1 VFRRKQGIDVRT
13 RHEVTELDLEQ
24 RRVRVRDL
32 EGAKEWW
39 EAFDLLHIATG
50 AAPFVPAVA
59 GADAAGIYTVST
71 LQSGIRVR
79 RAMDERKPRRAV
91 VVGGGHVGL
100 EMAEAFLMRELDVAL
115 VEMMPQVMNTLDPD
129 MGALVSDEVRRE
141 GIELYLDERLEA
153 FEVGDDGHVRALVTN
168 RRTLPADIVVL
179 GLGVRPNS
187 DLVAQAGVPLGIRG
201 AIRVNERMETG
212 IEGVWAAGDCVESFH
227 MVSRQPTYVALGTV
241 ANKQGRVAGIN
252 IGGGYATF
260 PGVLGTSI
268 TKFCSLGVAQT
279 GLRTSEIEA
288 LGLEYA
294 TAQIEGSTA
303 AHYYPDAAK
312 ITVKVLAEK
321 GSGRLLGGQI
331 VAGGAS
337 RVDSGSDAYLAA
349 KRIDILATAL
359 QAGMRVDEMLNLDL
373 AYAPPFSPVWDP
385 VLIAVRQVIKSL

>member
-1 VFRRKQGIDVRT
+1 MFRHKQGIDVRI
-13 RHEVTELDLEQ
+13 RHEVTELDVPQ
-24 RRVRVRDL
+24 RRVLVRDL
-32 EGAKEWW
+32 EGGDEWW
-39 EAFDLLHIATG
+39 EGFDLLHIATG
-50 AAPFVPAVA
+50 ASPFVPAVP
-59 GADAAGIYTVST
+59 GADAVGIYTVST
-71 LQSGIRVR
+71 LESGIRVK
-79 RAMDERKPRRAV
+79 RAVDEQQPRRAV

-100 EMAEAFLMRELDVAL
+100 EMVEAFLMRDMDVSV
-115 VEMMPQVMNTLDPD
+115 VEMMPQVMNTLDPE
-129 MGALVSDEVRRE
+129 MGALVSDAVRRA
-141 GIELYLDERLEA
+141 GVDLYLDERLEG
-153 FEVGDDGHVRALVTN
+153 FEVGDDGRMRAVVTS

-187 DLVAQAGVPLGIRG
+187 DLVARAGVPLGIRG

-212 IEGVWAAGDCVESFH
+212 IEGVWAAGDCVESHH

-294 TAQIEGSTA
+294 TAQIDGSTA
-303 AHYYPDAAK
+303 AHYYPEAGK
-312 ITVKVLAEK
+312 ISVKVLAEK

-331 VAGGAS
+331 VAGGPPTADRES
-337 RVDSGSDAYLAA
+337 CAFLAA

-359 QAGMRVDEMLNLDL
+359 QAGMTVDEMLNLDL

-385 VLIAVRQVIKSL
+385 VHIAIRQVIKSL